1 MAFRLVLVLLL
12 VAGPGLGQ
20 TSLELALEGFEDGPA
35 SVRPDDIDDILDD
48 FDAEPT
54 PGPTEPDAS
63 GVLPAWLRLGA
74 TLEERMVFNVAHDA
88 PQSGDVDHRGLS
100 SLRSRLDVE
109 ADVELG
115 RDWRGRATGHA
126 WFDLAFH
133 ANGRRSYPRGF
144 LDAYE
149 REAELG
155 ELFVQGSLGENIDVT
170 LGRQVVI
177 WGRSDLF
184 RVTDVLNPLDNRL
197 PGMTDIEDLRLPVAM
212 ARLDVYAGQWNASMI
227 AVPERRFDKGPVPGS
242 DFFPGQSSAPPQ
254 DDPDNAF
261 GSPEVAVA
269 LTGTFPSWDI
279 SFYAANVFDDRPH
292 VVETGTGP
300 RLRRNRMWMVGSAGN
315 YVSGNWLLKVE
326 VAGFAGLRFTNA
338 AGRKFS
344 RLAALIGL
352 EYSGLAET
360 AIAFEAVNRHI
371 FDYDSRLAAMPD
383 DRRRNEPAT
392 ALRISR
398 SMRNDTIEV
407 SFLALNLGLTGENG
421 AIQRLQAV
429 YNLTDSVDL
438 TAGLVLYKSG
448 DQAPFRE
455 IGDNDRLF
463 FALDYYF

>member
-35 SVRPDDIDDILDD
+35 TVRPDDIDDILDD

-63 GVLPAWLRLGA
+63 GALPAWLRLGA
-74 TLEERMVFNVAHDA
+74 TLEERMIINLAHDA

-177 WGRSDLF
+177 WGR
-184 RVTDVLNPLDNRL
+184 
-197 PGMTDIEDLRLPVAM
+197 
-212 ARLDVYAGQWNASMI
+212 
-227 AVPERRFDKGPVPGS
+227 
-242 DFFPGQSSAPPQ
+242 
-254 DDPDNAF
+254 
-261 GSPEVAVA
+261 
-269 LTGTFPSWDI
+269 
-279 SFYAANVFDDRPH
+279 
-292 VVETGTGP
+292 
-300 RLRRNRMWMVGSAGN
+300 
-315 YVSGNWLLKVE
+315 
-326 VAGFAGLRFTNA
+326 
-338 AGRKFS
+338 
-344 RLAALIGL
+344 
-352 EYSGLAET
+352 
-360 AIAFEAVNRHI
+360 
-371 FDYDSRLAAMPD
+371 
-383 DRRRNEPAT
+383 
-392 ALRISR
+392 
-398 SMRNDTIEV
+398 
-407 SFLALNLGLTGENG
+407 
-421 AIQRLQAV
+421 
-429 YNLTDSVDL
+429 
-438 TAGLVLYKSG
+438 
-448 DQAPFRE
+448 
-455 IGDNDRLF
+455 
-463 FALDYYF
+463 